1 MKQIL
6 LTIALALGALAVTG
20 CQNAREW
27 ALPLNSNPPALI
39 LLFNGAGSSRN
50 DVAQFEG
57 ILNEEH
63 LSYSL
68 VNSAQLNDMSDERLR
83 SYRLLIV
90 PGGNYIDMGAGLWP
104 ATMTKVREAV
114 RSGLNYLGICAG
126 GLLAGDSI
134 RNNNCFNLTSGIR
147 FDFYAAVRRGV
158 HKEMVAISG
167 NGTPTLDQYWE
178 DGPQFTGWGDIVGKY
193 PDGTPAVVEARSG
206 AGWVILSGVHPEA
219 PASWRRGM
227 NFRTPVAE
235 CNEYAA
241 KLIHAA
247 LEGTGLPHF

>member
-1 MKQIL
+1 MNQIL
-6 LTIALALGALAVTG
+6 LTVVLALGALAATG
-20 CQNAREW
+20 CKNGRES
-27 ALPLNSNPPALI
+27 ALPLNSNPAAPI
-39 LLFNGAGSSRN
+39 LLFHGAGSSTK
-50 DVAQFEG
+50 DVAQFER
-57 ILNEEH
+57 ILNEQH
-63 LSYSL
+63 LEYSL

-83 SYRLLIV
+83 SYRLLII
-90 PGGNYIDMGAGLWP
+90 PGGNYIEMGAGLSP

-114 RSGLNYLGICAG
+114 QSGLNYLGICAG

-134 RNNNCFNLTSGIR
+134 RNHNCLNLTSGVS

-158 HKEMVAISG
+158 HKDVVAVSG

-178 DGPQFTGWGDIVGKY
+178 DGPQFTGWGDVVGKY

-206 AGWVILSGVHPEA
+206 AGWVVLSGVHPEA

-227 NFRTPVAE
+227 NFRTSVAD

-241 KLIHAA
+241 GLIHAA
-247 LEGTGLPHF
+247 LEGTVLPPF